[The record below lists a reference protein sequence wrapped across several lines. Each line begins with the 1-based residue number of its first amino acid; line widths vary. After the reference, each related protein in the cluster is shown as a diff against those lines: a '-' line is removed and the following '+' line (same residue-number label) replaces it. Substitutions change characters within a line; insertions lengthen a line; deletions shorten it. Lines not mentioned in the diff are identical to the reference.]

1 MINRAKMPRQLR
13 GKGGITNA
21 VPREKYGLGSDLKKF
36 VRKVIPNEIA
46 DVAVKAAPFVAPFNP
61 AVGALMRGIG
71 RFDQRGSISDALKQ
85 GIATFGFGA
94 GARKLGGA
102 EDVFGGGLRDFS
114 SPLSEGRTA
123 SVKNF
128 FEGKKLTPEQKEKG
142 KGILPENFLEKTTG
156 KIPGVRAL
164 PPIVQEQLLAG
175 GITAGASLLASYFQG
190 DFREPEPEETMEDYL
205 AARKEYV
212 GTQMRTYM
220 DNYFKFDP
228 EYSALDNEGKDAF
241 VARYNVRDGGRIGYQ
256 TGGIS
261 SANTLAQ
268 NIARNR
274 AAQSAFQQSISPA
287 QQRTR
292 QKITQR
298 LEDFGNKLTGVVEG
312 ARDYAVPVVQGARAL
327 LTGAGEPIITDS
339 MRRDLIKRAQAKG
352 GDSGILGYED
362 YGLTPAGNVSGGRF
376 GGGITDIISDPQAFA
391 NAATLGRVTF
401 NKDPKTGEYSFGDT
415 KYDFN
420 IADTDTGLAA
430 NLLRGIN
437 VGGLKTAIPNVAKDL
452 VQGTKNLLT
461 PTTATAAEPVPQI
474 QTLSKSDQDRFKDL
488 MPYKNFREGVKK
500 YFEGKYGSKIG
511 DETSGY
517 AQYSQ
522 GKDKFY
528 QNFSDE
534 DRAGLKAAIEAEEEK
549 FFGKK
554 DRPTMADVAGP
565 ATQGLIPGFTAKER
579 SDGRLEYTAPDGQ
592 TYGPETYASIA
603 AGRYPDIYDP
613 NKATLAKGGMPM
625 GIMRTNK
632 AGVMERD
639 YRDKGG
645 FVPVGIK
652 EKADDV
658 PAMLSK
664 NEFVMTANAVRG
676 AGNGSIEKG
685 AQRMYDTMK
694 RLEKRVR

>member
-13 GKGGITNA
+13 GKGGITN
-21 VPREKYGLGSDLKKF
+21 VIPRKRYGLGSDLKDRF
-36 VRKVIPNEIA
+36 RKLIPNELA

-175 GITAGASLLASYFQG
+175 TLTSGASLLASYFQG

-228 EYSALDNEGKDAF
+228 EYSALDDAGKDAF

-256 TGGIS
+256 AGGIS

-274 AAQSAFQQSISPA
+274 AAQSSFQQSLAPSR
-287 QQRTR
+287 QR
-292 QKITQR
+292 
-298 LEDFGNKLTGVVEG
+298 VVEKLK
-312 ARDYAVPVVQGARAL
+312 RSFPVAETLMNVATPAINLGR
-327 LTGAGEPIITDS
+327 
-339 MRRDLIKRAQAKG
+339 
-352 GDSGILGYED
+352 GILGLQDPIGTPSMGDRMKELEATKGSTGSIGYED
-362 YGLTPAGNVSGGRF
+362 YGLPVATPGGRF
-376 GGGITDIISDPQAFA
+376 TGGLPKLALSNPVDFALAGSAGRYGFSPEGRTD
-391 NAATLGRVTF
+391 L
-401 NKDPKTGEYSFGDT
+401 
-415 KYDFN
+415 KYDFTP
-420 IADTDTGLAA
+420 DQDTGSTGSA
-430 NLLRGIN
+430 LLDFIN
-437 VGGLKTAIPNVAKDL
+437 EGGVKAKVSD
-452 VQGTKNLLT
+452 LLT

-528 QNFSDE
+528 QQFSDE
-534 DRAGLKAAIEAEEEK
+534 DRAGLKAAIEAQEEK

-554 DRPTMADVAGP
+554 DRPTMANVAGP
-565 ATQGLIPGFTAKER
+565 SQEMMEFTGESFKNVPISVLNLLRTIPA
-579 SDGRLEYTAPDGQ
+579 SDYSNMGPRRQEVEKIIQEKTGKTIADFLSLKSGGRVELM
-592 TYGPETYASIA
+592 
-603 AGRYPDIYDP
+603 
-613 NKATLAKGGMPM
+613 GGAMPT